1 MQAKTIPD
9 TSGLVKKTDYNA
21 KISEIEGKIPS
32 ISDLATNAA
41 FTVVENKTPDVSNL
55 VKKNQWIEKKITN
68 HCHDKYI
75 TTLEFNKLTTEH
87 FAARSRQANF
97 ENKNDIANS
106 VNKTDFDKKLKN
118 FNKKITSNKT
128 KHLLVEMS

>member
-32 ISDLATNAA
+32 ISDLATNVAL
-41 FTVVENKTPDVSNL
+41 TVVENKTPEVSNL
-55 VKKNQWIEKKITN
+55 VKENQWIEKKITN
-68 HCHDKYI
+68 HRHDKYI

-87 FAARSRQANF
+87 FPARSRQANL
-97 ENKNDIANS
+97 ETKNDIANS
-106 VNKTDFDKKLKN
+106 VNKTDFDKKLKT

-128 KHLLVEMS
+128 KHLLVEIS